1 MESGSGDTEI
11 LLQAADMQRF
21 TDLIS
26 LDIQGMDTR
35 DPLKT
40 NSIPGSEN
48 ERVGIILSADA
59 LIPLRNTLLYLNL
72 ARITLTRLSTVDK
85 SKASLIVKRIDPPKV
100 VVEESDNTDGWNQT
114 GHRLIFLNKPLG
126 ANSDDKEILPY
137 NIYKQ
142 EMEGYRD
149 SPGVFA
155 GLNALTHLR
164 VYNCALKDISWHE
177 FDGLD
182 SLEYLSLQ
190 KNDLK
195 FIPDFCFY
203 GTPNLKL
210 LSLAQNQLLTLS
222 SVDLAG
228 LLHLE
233 KLDLSGNNLTFLTEF
248 SLPPFPELLTAD
260 FRENPLETIFP
271 R

>member
-1 MESGSGDTEI
+1 
-11 LLQAADMQRF
+11 MQRF

-26 LDIQGMDTR
+26 LDIQGMENT

-40 NSIPGSEN
+40 NSIPGSKSKKT
-48 ERVGIILSADA
+48 GIILSADT
-59 LIPLRNTLLYLNL
+59 LIPLGQTLLYLNL
-72 ARITLTRLSTVDK
+72 ERVTLTRLSVIDK
-85 SKASLIVKRIDPPKV
+85 SKASLIIKQMNPPEVEVK
-100 VVEESDNTDGWNQT
+100 ESDIDNNQT

-142 EMEGYRD
+142 EMEGYRNLL
-149 SPGVFA
+149 GVFTS
-155 GLNALTHLR
+155 LSALTHLR
-164 VYNCALKDISWHE
+164 VYDCALKDISWHM

-182 SLEYLSLQ
+182 NLEYLSLE

-195 FIPDFCFY
+195 FIPDFCFF

-228 LLHLE
+228 LLRLE
-233 KLDLSGNNLTFLTEF
+233 RLDLRGNNLTFLSEL
-248 SLPPFPELLTAD
+248 SLPPFPALLSAD
-260 FRENPLETIFP
+260 FRENPLESIFA
-271 R
+271 RY